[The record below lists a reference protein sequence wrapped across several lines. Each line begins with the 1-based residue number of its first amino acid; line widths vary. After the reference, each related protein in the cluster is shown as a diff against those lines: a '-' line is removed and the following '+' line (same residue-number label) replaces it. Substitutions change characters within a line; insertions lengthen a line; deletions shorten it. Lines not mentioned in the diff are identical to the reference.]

1 MDDTS
6 QHARSHAWKLVKV
19 SEMKTFL
26 GHFFLTGIIHK
37 PELEMYWCT
46 DDMLA
51 TPYFNKV
58 MPHNRFEII
67 WRFHLHFSEIQQGPV
82 FYHLV
87 QILRNVLAQLKYLH
101 R

>member
-1 MDDTS
+1 
-6 QHARSHAWKLVKV
+6 
-19 SEMKTFL
+19 
-26 GHFFLTGIIHK
+26 
-37 PELEMYWCT
+37 MYWST